1 MKQIKLKGLN
11 QDQVNDLLPQN
22 LILLGYRGSIAHGMY
37 IPNKDP
43 NSIDDKDIMGVF
55 LAPKDYYLGI
65 KNIKETKEKFINEWD
80 SVCYEFKKMIN
91 LLIKSNPNV
100 LSLLWLEDNYYIY
113 NTKYGELLIENR
125 KIFNSKKAYHSF
137 VGYAHGQLH
146 RMTHYKFEGYMGEKR
161 KRLVEKYSYDVKN
174 GSHLVRLLKMAIE
187 FLNEGILYVERKS
200 DASYLLE
207 IKKGEWTLEQVK
219 KEADRLFKLA
229 EESYI
234 NSKLPNEPD
243 YKKINELCIN
253 ILEDYLKGV

>member
-11 QDQVNDLLPQN
+11 QDQINDLLPKN

-113 NTKYGELLIENR
+113 NNKYGELLIENR

-161 KRLVEKYSYDVKN
+161 KRLVNKYGYDCKC
-174 GSHLVRLLKMAIE
+174 SAHLLRLLKMAIE
-187 FLNEGILYVERKS
+187 FLNEGVLYVERKL

-234 NSKLPNEPD
+234 NSKLSNEPD

-253 ILEDYLKGV
+253 ILEDYFKGN